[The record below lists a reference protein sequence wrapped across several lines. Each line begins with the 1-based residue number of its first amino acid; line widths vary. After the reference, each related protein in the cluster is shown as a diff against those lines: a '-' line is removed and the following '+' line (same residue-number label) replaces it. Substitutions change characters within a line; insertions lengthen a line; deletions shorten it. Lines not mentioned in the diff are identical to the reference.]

1 MVRIPSDFEA
11 MLHALCAAA
20 RIQRPLV
27 LHDKDLC
34 TALANQGFVVA
45 SGSGYVGTPS
55 LENLVGIPG
64 AGRVIAAMLTA
75 PPPAAALAFA
85 APAPVS
91 APVPAPILAE
101 PGVAASFAPVAESV
115 PIAAPLAPVSA
126 PTTQPK
132 RIEMTQAEKEILR
145 HAQVLGVAID
155 SFRRELDQMLE
166 VLRPH
171 FEEVEDPS
179 QREALIRA
187 LPPGKLRSS
196 LELRQEAAGAL
207 PK

>member
-34 TALANQGFVVA
+34 TALANQGFVAA
-45 SGSGYVGTPS
+45 SGSGYIGTPS

-64 AGRVIAAMLTA
+64 AGRVIAALLTA
-75 PPPAAALAFA
+75 PPTT
-85 APAPVS
+85 VS
-91 APVPAPILAE
+91 APVQAPILAE
-101 PGVAASFAPVAESV
+101 PEAAASFAPVAESV
-115 PIAAPLAPVSA
+115 PVAAPVAPVSA

-132 RIEMTQAEKEILR
+132 RIEMAQAEKEILR

-196 LELRQEAAGAL
+196 LELRQAAAGAL